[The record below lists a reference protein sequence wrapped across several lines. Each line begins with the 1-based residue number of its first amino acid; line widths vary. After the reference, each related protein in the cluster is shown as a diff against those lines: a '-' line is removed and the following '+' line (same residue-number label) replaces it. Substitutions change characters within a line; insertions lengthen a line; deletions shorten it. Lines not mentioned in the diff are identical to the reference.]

1 MLTRFFAIALAMV
14 LSTFSAP
21 YASVAH
27 AAVAL
32 TSQEQADLL
41 YTREEEKVARDSYLT
56 LYGLWNL
63 QIFSNIAEAEQ
74 SHMDAILKLLDKYN
88 LSDPAAGNAVGVFTN
103 PKLQTLYYTLL
114 AKGELSSLDALEV
127 GGLIEETDIIDI
139 TAAVG
144 RSQHEDITKTYETL
158 MCGSRNHL
166 RGFAQVITADTG
178 LPYQAQVL
186 PQDAVNQI
194 LASPMEKCGSHGR
207 ESATAD
213 QHRGAH

>member
-1 MLTRFFAIALAMV
+1 MLTRIIAIALTMV
-14 LSTFSAP
+14 LSTFAAP
-21 YASVAH
+21 YASVAY
-27 AAVAL
+27 AAPAL

-41 YTREEEKVARDSYLT
+41 YIREEEKVARDSYLT
-56 LYGLWNL
+56 LYGVWSL
-63 QIFSNIAEAEQ
+63 QVFSNIAEAEQ

-88 LSDPAAGNAVGVFTN
+88 LADPAAGNGIGVFTN
-103 PKLQTLYYTLL
+103 PKLQTLYYTLM

-127 GGLIEETDIIDI
+127 GGLIEETDIVDI

-186 PQDAVNQI
+186 PQDQVNQI
-194 LASPMEKCGSHGR
+194 LASPMEKCGSHSR

-213 QHRGAH
+213 LHRGAH